1 MSMITTSALNNAM
14 SNADLMAK
22 VPMAFATAPTAE
34 VSPRYVFIPTTTL
47 IEDMATMGWQPVLAT
62 QKGKRAN
69 AKKRSSFHMIA
80 FENSDPRYL
89 ITNAEG
95 EGDCRVR
102 IIVTNSHDG
111 SSSFTFRIGLFR
123 LICENGLVVSTQT
136 FTEVSVRH
144 IAYTIEQLRE
154 VVAKATESIPQQI
167 EAMNKMHETE
177 LTNEQKSELAV
188 SALKIRKGLE
198 LTDNLTTDEETIS
211 ELLTPIRKEDE
222 SNDLWTVFNV
232 LQEKV
237 IKGGSTIAVDGKK
250 PRKMRGI
257 KSALK
262 DIKVNQRLFEC
273 AYSYANVA

>member
-62 QKGKRAN
+62 QKGKRAK

-80 FENSDPRYL
+80 FENADPHYL
-89 ITNAEG
+89 ITNADG
-95 EGDCRVR
+95 EVDCRVR

-154 VVAKATESIPQQI
+154 VVAKATESIPLQI

-177 LTNEQKSELAV
+177 LTDDQKSELAV

-198 LTDNLTTDEETIS
+198 LTDNLTTDEETIN

-222 SNDLWTVFNV
+222 SDDLWTVFNV
-232 LQEKV
+232 LQEKI

>member
-1 MSMITTSALNNAM
+1 MDKMLTTSALTNAL
-14 SNADLMAK
+14 SNDDLMTR
-22 VPMAFATAPTAE
+22 VPMAFATEPTAE
-34 VSPRYVFIPTTTL
+34 VSPRYVFIPTTKL
-47 IEDMATMGWQPVLAT
+47 IDDMATMGWYPVLAK

-80 FENSDPRYL
+80 FENSDPHYF

-95 EGDCRVR
+95 DDCRVR

-123 LICENGLVVSTQT
+123 LICENGLVISTQT

-144 IAYTIEQLRE
+144 IAYTIEQLEE
-154 VVAKATESIPQQI
+154 VIAKATSAIPQQI

-177 LTNEQKSELAV
+177 LEPQQKTELAV
-188 SALKIRKGLE
+188 SALKIRRGLE
-198 LTDNLTTDEETIS
+198 LTDNITTDEDSIN

-222 SNDLWTVFNV
+222 GNDLWTVFNI
-232 LQEKV
+232 LQEKI
-237 IKGGSTIAVDGKK
+237 IKGGSSISVDGKK

>member
-1 MSMITTSALNNAM
+1 MSMINTSALNNAM

-95 EGDCRVR
+95 EVDCRVR

-177 LTNEQKSELAV
+177 LTEEQKSELAV

-222 SNDLWTVFNV
+222 SDDLWTVFNV